1 MTYYTKKE
9 MLKMDSLKNVLKN
22 EKVLNELK
30 REIARWAYLVDSKV
44 VFCEFLEKSN
54 TFYITINSDCD
65 IWIWTKDEMLQR
77 KTAEAMKTILDFS
90 EKMSFAEVIEQIE
103 ADEGEECREYREI
116 AEALDEDIAPYGEA

>member
-1 MTYYTKKE
+1 MS
-9 MLKMDSLKNVLKN
+9 SLENVLKS

-30 REIARWAYLVDSKV
+30 REIARWAYLVDDKV
-44 VFCEFLEKSN
+44 VYCEFLEKSN

-77 KTAEAMKTILDFS
+77 KTAEAMKTILDYS

>member
-1 MTYYTKKE
+1 MNG
-9 MLKMDSLKNVLKN
+9 LKNVLKC

-30 REIARWAYLVDSKV
+30 REIIRWSYLIDSKV
-44 VFCEFLEKSN
+44 VYCEFLEKSN

-90 EKMSFAEVIEQIE
+90 EKISFVEVIEQIE
-103 ADEGEECREYREI
+103 ADEGEECREYRKI